1 MAGSSNTQNG
11 YSTAWCAA
19 FPYLNAINTA
29 GGQPAQQPGP
39 LQNTISGADGPGTEI
54 DGYGISTSG
63 MSNPGT
69 GVEPSGKT
77 VRPSQY
83 LADLA
88 ANPNSILVSR
98 APSIIACTPGL

>member
-1 MAGSSNTQNG
+1 MAGSSNTQAA
-11 YSTAWCAA
+11 YSAQYCAA
-19 FPYLNAINTA
+19 FPYLNAANAA
-29 GGQPAQQPGP
+29 GQNAPQPGP
-39 LQNTISGADGPGTEI
+39 LQNTTTGADGPGTEI